1 MGTTQ
6 NMGKGGRIFN
16 VVECHFSSLG
26 GRGGQEFS
34 EGRKRC
40 VPMAGP
46 ASDRRTWSK
55 PMLRSMKMH
64 RGHLFFSEAEQNFR
78 GNR

>member
-34 EGRKRC
+34 EGRK
-40 VPMAGP
+40 G
-46 ASDRRTWSK
+46 ASQWQDLLLTEGLGSN
-55 PMLRSMKMH
+55 
-64 RGHLFFSEAEQNFR
+64 QC
-78 GNR
+78 